1 MSCCGKARS
10 AALQN
15 GAATVRATAA
25 QPGVPV
31 VFEYTGKTALSIVGP
46 ASRTSYRFDRPGAR
60 MLVDARDRASLA
72 GVPVLRQV
80 SL

>member
-1 MSCCGKARS
+1 MSCCGKVRS
-10 AALQN
+10 PAVQHPT
-15 GAATVRATAA
+15 AATARTAA

-31 VFEYTGKTALSIVGP
+31 VFEYTGRTALTIIGP

-60 MLVDARDRASLA
+60 MLVDSRDRASLS

-80 SL
+80 SV